1 MLTEPV
7 SSEAGILTDG
17 LRAHHSAKKGDSVF
31 TGPCCFLKQFLRSM
45 TMASR
50 QALLF
55 VPQKVQ
61 MEVQRVTDIE
71 ERKKNGEGEE
81 TTPAE
86 AGWRAGVTGR

>member
-1 MLTEPV
+1 
-7 SSEAGILTDG
+7 
-17 LRAHHSAKKGDSVF
+17 
-31 TGPCCFLKQFLRSM
+31 
-45 TMASR
+45 MASR